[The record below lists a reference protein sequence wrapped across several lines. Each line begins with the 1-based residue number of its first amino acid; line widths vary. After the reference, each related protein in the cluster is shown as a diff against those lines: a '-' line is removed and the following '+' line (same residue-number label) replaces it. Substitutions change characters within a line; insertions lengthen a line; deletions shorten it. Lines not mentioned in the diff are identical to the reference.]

1 MEVLSSALLGE
12 ACLKPFIINDKSS
25 LKFSLGRITN
35 GVLERKLEFR
45 CFLRNCENYGKIG
58 SFSVKAVDGKQQEPQ
73 VDDWKLE
80 FLGKR
85 RPLSSDPIK
94 KKKLE
99 KSRLLADTDGMD
111 WCVRARKVALKSID
125 DRGMTRVM
133 ENMVSRKAKKKS
145 KNKKNKSI
153 VDKKVK
159 VDDEDFDFDTDDEI
173 EMDNISRLDNMDHI
187 RKAVGMLGDGMFEEK
202 KKETMETF
210 VQRLSQFSG
219 QPSDRR
225 KEVNLNRMIV
235 DAQTAEEVLEVV
247 SEMIVSVGKG
257 LSPSPVTPLNLA
269 TAIHRIAKNMEKVS
283 MMETRR
289 LAFARQRDMSMLVGI
304 AMTALPEFSAQG
316 ISNIAWA
323 LSKIGGDLLYMTEMD
338 RVAEI
343 AMTKVDEFNSQNVAN
358 VAGAFASMRHS
369 APDLFVELSK
379 RASEIIHTFC
389 PQELAQLLWAF
400 AFLNEPANCL
410 LDALDNVFKDQNQ
423 FQCRSNKD
431 SSSDGEIIVAD
442 SEGLDPVILRFNR
455 DQLGNIAWSYAA
467 LGEMNRNFF
476 FNVWKT
482 LQNCEEERITDQ
494 YREDVMFASQVYL
507 ANHCL
512 KVEYSHLQLALR
524 SDVEEII
531 ARAGRTRRFNQKV
544 TSSFQ
549 KEVARLLYSTG
560 LEWVREYAL
569 DAYTI
574 DAALI
579 DKKVALEIDG
589 PTHFS
594 RNLGVPLG
602 HTVLKRRYISASGW
616 DIVSVSHQEW
626 QKLEG
631 SVEQEEHLRQILK
644 DYVG

>member
-1 MEVLSSALLGE
+1 MDVLSSGFYGE
-12 ACLKPFIINDKSS
+12 TCLKPLFLNEKSS
-25 LKFSLGRITN
+25 SKLGRIRN
-35 GVLERKLEFR
+35 GVLDRKVEIGCFGRNYEGFR
-45 CFLRNCENYGKIG
+45 KIG
-58 SFSVKAVDGKQQEPQ
+58 VFAVKAIDEKQQEPE

-85 RPLSSDPIK
+85 RPLGSKPLEK
-94 KKKLE
+94 KKPG
-99 KSRLLADTDGMD
+99 KSRLLGDSD
-111 WCVRARKVALKSID
+111 
-125 DRGMTRVM
+125 
-133 ENMVSRKAKKKS
+133 N
-145 KNKKNKSI
+145 N
-153 VDKKVK
+153 VDHLR
-159 VDDEDFDFDTDDEI
+159 
-173 EMDNISRLDNMDHI
+173 S
-187 RKAVGMLGDGMFEEK
+187 AVGMLGDGMFEEK

-210 VQRLSQFSG
+210 IQRLSQFSG
-219 QPSDRR
+219 QPSDRK
-225 KEVNLNRMIV
+225 KEVNLNRMVV
-235 DAQTAEEVLEVV
+235 DAQTAQEVLEVV

-257 LSPSPVTPLNLA
+257 LSPSPLSPLNLA

-289 LAFARQRDMSMLVGI
+289 LAFARQREMSMLIGI
-304 AMTALPEFSAQG
+304 AMTALPECSAQG

-343 AMTKVDEFNSQNVAN
+343 SMAKVGEFNSQNVAN

-379 RASEIIHTFC
+379 RASEIIHTFH

-400 AFLNEPANCL
+400 AFLNEPADHL
-410 LDALDNVFKDQNQ
+410 LEALDNMYKDQDQ
-423 FQCRSNKD
+423 FQCRSIRGSLSHD
-431 SSSDGEIIVAD
+431 EAEIANSVG
-442 SEGLDPVILRFNR
+442 SNPLILRFNR
-455 DQLGNIAWSYAA
+455 DQLGNIAWSYAV

-482 LQNCEEERITDQ
+482 LQNFEEERITDQ

-507 ANHCL
+507 ANQCL
-512 KVEYSHLQLALR
+512 KVEYSHLQLSLR
-524 SDVEEII
+524 SDVEEKI

-549 KEVARLLYSTG
+549 KEVARLLFSTG
-560 LEWVREYAL
+560 LEWVREYEL
-569 DAYTI
+569 DVYTL

-594 RNLGVPLG
+594 RNSGVPLG
-602 HTVLKRRYISASGW
+602 NTVLKRRYVAASGW
-616 DIVSVSHQEW
+616 NPVSVPHQEW
-626 QKLEG
+626 EELEG
-631 SVEQEEHLRQILK
+631 SVEQEEYLRQILK